1 VSLRT
6 MRLWLGGALLA
17 ALTTTVVLPPFQAFA
32 QEEKARKLITRVE
45 PTYPEIARR
54 MSITGKVKLSVVIA
68 ANGNVRDAKVIGGH
82 PILVNAAMDAV
93 KKWKFEP
100 ASIESSRTVEVTFE
114 PQ

>member
-17 ALTTTVVLPPFQAFA
+17 ALATTVVVPPFQAFA
-32 QEEKARKLITRVE
+32 QEEAISRKLKTRVE

-54 MSITGKVKLSVVIA
+54 MSITGKVKLSVVIT
-68 ANGNVRDAKVIGGH
+68 ANGSVRDVKVIGGH

-93 KKWKFEP
+93 KKWKYEP
-100 ASIESSRTVEVTFE
+100 ASVENAGVVEITF
-114 PQ
+114 